1 MNNTS
6 HWMQACWHFC
16 AFTGL
21 SFWANVF
28 LKWMESYA

>member
-1 MNNTS
+1 MNKTP

-21 SFWANVF
+21 AFWVNVTMDF
-28 LKWMESYA
+28 MKAYA

>member
-1 MNNTS
+1 MNNLP

-21 SFWANVF
+21 AFWSNVI
-28 LKWMESYA
+28 LKFMETYK